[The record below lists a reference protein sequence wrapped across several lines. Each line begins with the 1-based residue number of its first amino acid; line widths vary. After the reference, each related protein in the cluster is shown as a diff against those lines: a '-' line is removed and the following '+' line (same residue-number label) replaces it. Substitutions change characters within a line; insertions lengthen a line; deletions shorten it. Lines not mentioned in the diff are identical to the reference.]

1 MTAWRIITSTF
12 IKHLHLY
19 ITIKFHFIHE
29 YISDI
34 LYIRISE
41 ITNGMFYEP
50 PPLQKKHQG
59 KYYYIASFQ
68 KGITSLDQQFI
79 NPIKK

>member
-41 ITNGMFYEP
+41 ITNGVFYEAP
-50 PPLQKKHQG
+50 PPLPKKTPG
-59 KYYYIASFQ
+59 KILLYS
-68 KGITSLDQQFI
+68 QFSERNNFFRSTI
-79 NPIKK
+79 H